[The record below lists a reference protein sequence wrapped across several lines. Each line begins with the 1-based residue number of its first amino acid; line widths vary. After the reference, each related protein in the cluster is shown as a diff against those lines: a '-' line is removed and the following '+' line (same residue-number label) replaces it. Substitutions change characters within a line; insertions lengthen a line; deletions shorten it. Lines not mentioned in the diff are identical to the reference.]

1 MKEIKLIVFGS
12 LLILG
17 VEALYFQPSF
27 VKSKDV
33 ALPTPSVAPTLSPSP
48 SPASTPTL
56 KPTPKPSPTPSPMAH
71 QEVNELISKYASQY
85 GLDPNVMRHMA
96 LCESG
101 FKSNAKNGPYIG
113 LFQFDVIT
121 WKNIRRELN
130 LNTDPA
136 LRYSSEESIKTAF
149 YALSKGKTKL
159 WPNCVP

>member
-1 MKEIKLIVFGS
+1 MKEIKLIIFGS
-12 LLILG
+12 IVILG

-33 ALPTPSVAPTLSPSP
+33 ALPTAQAATPSPEPFNTPTIKPSIPKPSPSP
-48 SPASTPTL
+48 SPMS
-56 KPTPKPSPTPSPMAH
+56 H

-136 LRYSSEESIKTAF
+136 LRYSAEESIKTAF

-159 WPNCVP
+159 WPNCVS